1 MSERRIE
8 PSRVEMWAMTH
19 PIRYRIFELLRQ
31 RSATASQLARLLGE
45 SSGTVSYHLR
55 VLARAGP
62 IGEDPSRGT
71 RRERWWR
78 RPEPR
83 LVPTDPDREGR
94 AITARLFA
102 MFFQRDA
109 EARHR
114 FVTGEVSDEWHR
126 AALAGNW
133 LVELTPAPASE
144 LAVRLLELAPRVS
157 RGAGVRGGRAGA
169 RLGEHPP
176 LARVAVGPGGER
188 LLKDERAERALR
200 PLQLLLRL
208 LVDPFLF

>member
-1 MSERRIE
+1 MSERHVE

-19 PIRYRIFELLRQ
+19 PIRYRIFEVLRQ
-31 RSATASQLARLLGE
+31 GPATAAQLARQLGE

-55 VLARAGP
+55 MLARAGA
-62 IGEDPSRGT
+62 IDEDPSLGT

-83 LVPTDPDREGR
+83 LVPTDSDLEGR

-114 FVTGEVSDEWHR
+114 FVTGDVSDEWHR

-133 LVELTPAPASE
+133 LIELSPDQASE
-144 LAVRLLELAPRVS
+144 LAVRLLELVDEY
-157 RGAGVRGGRAGA
+157 RAGPPPDDAA
-169 RLGEHPP
+169 RT
-176 LARVAVGPGGER
+176 
-188 LLKDERAERALR
+188 
-200 PLQLLLRL
+200 
-208 LVDPFLF
+208 LVSVSILPWLDGS